1 MFFAECVARVP
12 VSLWGF
18 GGCDVGVFTRR
29 CVCVRNRSQQ
39 FGRVRVRFFMAVP
52 LGTVAKVVTFEG
64 FKRRA
69 TAFRLTGV
77 ALCHIPTCFIMYRR
91 SFGVTVPLARF
102 AEDGSSCIF
111 RRRRS
116 TLETSIVIF

>member
-1 MFFAECVARVP
+1 
-12 VSLWGF
+12 
-18 GGCDVGVFTRR
+18 
-29 CVCVRNRSQQ
+29 
-39 FGRVRVRFFMAVP
+39 MAVP

-69 TAFRLTGV
+69 TALHVTGV
-77 ALCHIPTCFIMYRR
+77 TLSHPNMLHNVYRR

-116 TLETSIVIF
+116 TLETSIIVIL

>member
-1 MFFAECVARVP
+1 
-12 VSLWGF
+12 
-18 GGCDVGVFTRR
+18 
-29 CVCVRNRSQQ
+29 
-39 FGRVRVRFFMAVP
+39 MAVP